1 MRCLSL
7 PEREELGGKFDCED
21 DDEDDDDDE
30 EEYDDE
36 EEREFEGLE
45 DNDMRRGLVEKSR
58 GRGMRL
64 SADCRTSGRTGDE
77 RRWVDILI
85 KGIRAKRRD
94 MMVVSS
100 KGECSK

>member
-21 DDEDDDDDE
+21 DDDEDDDDDDDDDE
-30 EEYDDE
+30 EENDDE

-58 GRGMRL
+58 DRGVWL
-64 SADCRTSGRTGDE
+64 SADCRTSGRTGDG
-77 RRWVDILI
+77 RR
-85 KGIRAKRRD
+85 
-94 MMVVSS
+94 
-100 KGECSK
+100 